1 MNVSMCL
8 LISQSS
14 QRLITINEMLNT
26 NTTIRGSPVEVELD
40 ITSSLLESPG
50 AAASIGTHRV
60 LEKINK
66 YLQRVDYFSLTYF

>member
-8 LISQSS
+8 LIAQSPL
-14 QRLITINEMLNT
+14 RLITINEMLNT
-26 NTTIRGSPVEVELD
+26 NTTIRGNPVEVEPD

-60 LEKINK
+60 LEKK